1 MKERETDA
9 LDAICGDEEKE
20 NITNTGEEKHQ
31 TSEAFADADEKEEDA
46 VSADDSDDDFFAA
59 AKRRKA
65 ENAKGRIFEKYKI
78 KDIVFLAVMAAITLL
93 TSAVMMLV
101 VPLLTTVFGIAQ
113 LVTGLQLSVFP
124 AIAVAKVRKVGC
136 MFLTAIFTG
145 VIQLFMSPAMFVNN
159 LVVGLILEVLVILIF
174 RGYKTDK
181 AVFFAVALYNPLSL
195 PFNYIY
201 NKIINDV
208 GMTAVAEKAPWS
220 AVGMTVAVCAVAVVG
235 TLIGLRIAKELK
247 KAGVLKK

>member
-1 MKERETDA
+1 MNKN
-9 LDAICGDEEKE
+9 EKE
-20 NITNTGEEKHQ
+20 MNVQEQNTRLTYTGAEKDINEEYAVNNETSDTAEQ
-31 TSEAFADADEKEEDA
+31 TPPEEQCFFAKKKEDA
-46 VSADDSDDDFFAA
+46 AGQ
-59 AKRRKA
+59 
-65 ENAKGRIFEKYKI
+65 ENRIFQKYKI

-93 TSAVMMLV
+93 TSSVMMLV

-124 AIAVAKVRKVGC
+124 AIAIAKVRKTGS
-136 MFLTAIFTG
+136 MFLMAVFTG
-145 VIQLFMSPAMFVNN
+145 VIQLFMSPAMFINN
-159 LVVGLILEVLVILIF
+159 VIVGLILELLVILIF
-174 RGYKTDK
+174 KGYKSDK

-195 PFNYIY
+195 PFNYVY

-220 AVGMTVAVCAVAVVG
+220 AVGMAVAVCAVAVVG

>member
-1 MKERETDA
+1 MILEDKT
-9 LDAICGDEEKE
+9 ISCEKE
-20 NITNTGEEKHQ
+20 QKESLINTGSENIKEKVNVD
-31 TSEAFADADEKEEDA
+31 FNEKEALACTDET
-46 VSADDSDDDFFAA
+46 VEESFFV
-59 AKRRKA
+59 KK
-65 ENAKGRIFEKYKI
+65 EKSHDPEQGGRLFQKYKV

-93 TSAVMMLV
+93 TSSVMMLV

-124 AIAVAKVRKVGC
+124 AIALAKVRKTGSMLLMAV
-136 MFLTAIFTG
+136 FTG
-145 VIQLFMSPAMFVNN
+145 VIQLFMSPAMFINN
-159 LVVGLILEVLVILIF
+159 IIVGLILEILVIIIF
-174 RGYKTDK
+174 KGYKSDK

-208 GMTAVAEKAPWS
+208 GMTAVAENAPWS

-235 TLIGLRIAKELK
+235 TLIGLKIAKELK

>member
-1 MKERETDA
+1 MTERKTDA
-9 LDAICGDEEKE
+9 LDAIGGEEIKE
-20 NITNTGEEKHQ
+20 NVINTGTVKSQDTELSSDPVTQELCA
-31 TSEAFADADEKEEDA
+31 SPSDEDEN
-46 VSADDSDDDFFAA
+46 DFFAA

-65 ENAKGRIFEKYKI
+65 ERQRGGIFEKYKI
-78 KDIVFLAVMAAITLL
+78 NGIVFFSVMAAITLL

-136 MFLTAIFTG
+136 IFLTAIFTG

-174 RGYKTDK
+174 KGYKTDK

-195 PFNYIY
+195 PFNYLY

-208 GMTAVAEKAPWS
+208 GMTAVAERAPWS
-220 AVGMTVAVCAVAVVG
+220 AIGMTVAVCAVAIVG

>member
-1 MKERETDA
+1 MTRKQKNQVDS
-9 LDAICGDEEKE
+9 EENK
-20 NITNTGEEKHQ
+20 NQITYTGEEK
-31 TSEAFADADEKEEDA
+31 DIVIADEGIRPDSVADCKDGEESFFVDKKRK
-46 VSADDSDDDFFAA
+46 DFEIDS
-59 AKRRKA
+59 KK
-65 ENAKGRIFEKYKI
+65 IFEKYRI

-93 TSAVMMLV
+93 TSSVMMLV

-124 AIAVAKVRKVGC
+124 AIAIAKVRKTGS
-136 MFLTAIFTG
+136 MFLMAVFTG
-145 VIQLFMSPAMFVNN
+145 VIQLFMSPAMFINN
-159 LVVGLILEVLVILIF
+159 IIVGLILEVLVILIF
-174 RGYKTDK
+174 RGYKSDK

-195 PFNYIY
+195 PFNYVY
-201 NKIINDV
+201 NKIINDA

-220 AVGMTVAVCAVAVVG
+220 AVGMAVAVCAVAVIG